1 VSSPSE
7 RIPRAALVT
16 GAMDGVGR
24 EIALALSGDG
34 WAIALHHQG
43 ARSRA
48 DELLREIAA
57 KGGRTVALEADL
69 ARETDVE
76 ALLPAAEAALGPIG
90 CLVIATDVA
99 RSETAPRDEPA
110 DWTAQVQTN
119 LRAPLVLAQRFA
131 SALPPA
137 AEGAIVTLLNDRHAA
152 AADPWLASSVVRPA
166 LANLTR
172 TLALALAP
180 RVRVNGLRIGRG
192 AATEE
197 IVRAARFILAAPAM
211 TGQIIALG
219 AAPVP
224 VQAHT

>member
-1 VSSPSE
+1 VSSPSD

-16 GAMDGVGR
+16 GAADGAGG
-24 EIALALSGDG
+24 EIALALSSDG
-34 WAIALHHQG
+34 WAVALHHQG

-48 DELLREIAA
+48 HGLLREITATGSRA
-57 KGGRTVALEADL
+57 VALEADL
-69 ARETDVE
+69 ARETEVE

-90 CLVIATDVA
+90 CLVIATDA
-99 RSETAPRDEPA
+99 DGNETAPGDEPTG
-110 DWTAQVQTN
+110 WTAQVQTN

-137 AEGAIVTLLNDRHAA
+137 AEGAIVTLLNDRFEAA
-152 AADPWLASSVVRPA
+152 ANPWLASSVVRPA
-166 LANLTR
+166 LSNLTR
-172 TLALALAP
+172 TFALALAP
-180 RVRVNGLRIGRG
+180 RIRVNGLRIGRG

-219 AAPVP
+219 TAPVP
-224 VQAHT
+224 VKAHT